1 MRTPSAD
8 RFGSFFSR
16 VQTERNVLAIVNA
29 RFSSVAELHGLT
41 TEAIQQWQ
49 KRCDA
54 VERPV
59 ENLDAICFL
68 LHRVSARCKSEADQS
83 RIVFDD
89 EAQHRLP
96 ISGLLIQLR
105 EACLQG

>member
-8 RFGSFFSR
+8 RFGSSFSR
-16 VQTERNVLAIVNA
+16 VQTERNVLAIVNDK
-29 RFSSVAELHGLT
+29 FSSVAELHGLT
-41 TEAIQQWQ
+41 TEAIQQWE
-49 KRCDA
+49 KRCA
-54 VERPV
+54 EVERPV
-59 ENLDAICFL
+59 DNLDAICFL

-89 EAQHRLP
+89 EAQNRLP

-105 EACLQG
+105 EACL

>member
-1 MRTPSAD
+1 MRTPSPD

-16 VQTERNVLAIVNA
+16 VQTERNVLAIVND

-49 KRCDA
+49 KRCAA
-54 VERPV
+54 VERP
-59 ENLDAICFL
+59 EDKLDAICFL

-96 ISGLLIQLR
+96 ISDLLIQIR
-105 EACLQG
+105 KACLQG